1 MPNIAAKVLESA
13 SALCLGPSATFDD
26 LNIAKQ
32 IFEAIGKAVV
42 IDEELMDAV
51 TGLSGSGP
59 AYIFLII
66 DALADAGVKVG
77 ISRSIALKLAVQTC
91 LGAAKLVLETEE
103 LPAKLKDQVTSP
115 GGTTIAGLHVL
126 EKGGVRGAIMDAVD
140 AAVAR
145 SKELGR

>member
-1 MPNIAAKVLESA
+1 
-13 SALCLGPSATFDD
+13 
-26 LNIAKQ
+26 
-32 IFEAIGKAVV
+32 
-42 IDEELMDAV
+42 
-51 TGLSGSGP
+51 LSGSGP
-59 AYIFLII
+59 AYIFLVI